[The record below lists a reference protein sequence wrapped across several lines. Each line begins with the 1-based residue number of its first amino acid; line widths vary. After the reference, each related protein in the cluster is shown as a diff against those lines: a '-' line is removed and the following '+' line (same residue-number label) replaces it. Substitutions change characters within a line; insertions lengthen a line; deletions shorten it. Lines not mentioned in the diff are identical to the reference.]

1 MSTIDW
7 LIMIGT
13 TLLIVSYG
21 VWKSRG
27 SKDIKGYLL
36 SNKDM
41 KWWTIGISVMATQAS
56 AITFLSTPGQGF
68 NDGMRFVQ
76 FYFGLPI
83 AMVIICV
90 VAIPIY
96 HRLNV
101 FTAYEYLESRFDLKT
116 RTLGAT
122 LFLLSRSLAAG
133 MTIYA
138 PAIIMATLLDWNIY
152 WTCIAIGI
160 VVIIYTV
167 SGGTKAVSVTQ
178 KQQMAMILFGMV
190 VAGVIMVLKL
200 PPEVSFGD
208 AVHIAG
214 KMGKLNVITTEFD
227 LTDRYNIWSGLI
239 AGTFLYLSYFGT
251 DQSQVQRYLG
261 GKSISEMRIGL
272 LFNAIFKVPMQ
283 FLILFLGVMMFV
295 FFQFQQPPLFFNEN
309 ETQSVLAN
317 PEYADQYQGLQASWD
332 SIYDAKQDR
341 LIALADDNNDITS
354 SHADFVE
361 INALQSQYDTVRK
374 EAKALLKANN
384 EFYDDND
391 SDQVFLTFVL
401 NHLPTGMVGLLIAV
415 ILAAAMSSTSAELNA
430 LATTTVVDIIRRV
443 FIKEGSDQR
452 FLNISRLTTLAWGV
466 LAIGVS
472 LFANQVGNLIQAV
485 NILGS
490 LFYGT
495 ILGLFV
501 VAFFFKSVKGT
512 AVFWAGVIVEALTI
526 GAYVMTKLKPEW
538 DFGFLW
544 YNLIGCVLVVILSLI
559 FQEIEKE

>member
-41 KWWTIGISVMATQAS
+41 KWWTIGLSVMATQAS

-116 RTLGAT
+116 RTLGAV

-138 PAIIMATLLDWNIY
+138 PAIILATLLDWNIY
-152 WTCIAIGI
+152 WTCVAIGLI
-160 VVIIYTV
+160 VIIYTV

-190 VAGVIMVLKL
+190 VAGVIMVFKL

-227 LTDRYNIWSGLI
+227 LTDRYNIWSGLL

-295 FFQFQQPPLFFNEN
+295 FFQFQQPPIFFNEN
-309 ETQSVLAN
+309 ETQSVLSN
-317 PEYADQYQGLQASWD
+317 PDLTDQYQGLQQSWD
-332 SIYDAKQDR
+332 SIYTAKQDR
-341 LIALADDNNDITS
+341 LIALAAAPNDIGD
-354 SHADFVE
+354 ANEFVE
-361 INALQSQYDTVRK
+361 INALQAQYDTVRRQ
-374 EAKALLKANN
+374 AKALLKANN
-384 EFYDDND
+384 EYYDDND
-391 SDQVFLTFVL
+391 SDQVFLTFIL
-401 NHLPTGMVGLLIAV
+401 NHLPQGLVGLLIAV

-430 LATTTVVDIIRRV
+430 LATTTVVDIIRRM
-443 FIKEGSDQR
+443 FIRSGSDQH
-452 FLNISRLTTLAWGV
+452 FLNISRITTLCWGI
-466 LAIGVS
+466 LAIGVA

-501 VAFFFKSVKGT
+501 VAFFFKHIKGT
-512 AVFWAGVIVEALTI
+512 AVFWAGVIVELLTI
-526 GAYVMTKLKPEW
+526 GAYIMTKLKPEW

-544 YNLIGCVLVVILSLI
+544 YNLIGCALVVVLAML
-559 FQEIEKE
+559 FQSVAKE